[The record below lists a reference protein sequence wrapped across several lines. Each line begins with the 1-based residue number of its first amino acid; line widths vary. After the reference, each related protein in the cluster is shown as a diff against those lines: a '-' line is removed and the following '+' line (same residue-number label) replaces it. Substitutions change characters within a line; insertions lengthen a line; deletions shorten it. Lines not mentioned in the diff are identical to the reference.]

1 MCFKN
6 KFGKLK
12 REDVVEAI
20 GRQEDLLDAEQSKIE
35 SLTQKAE
42 EFKALA
48 KKEKTRD
55 GKLYYAKRMA
65 SIQKQCN
72 AERNRALFIQ
82 KNIDLLERLKSAI
95 DDNAFFAGAAAGKFN
110 KMLADQRGLREFL
123 LKTLNTRES
132 AEDVL
137 SGADDVF
144 NDVDGLYAPSESIYG
159 KNQTDDELLALLE
172 TEDEI
177 AMEKSI
183 VAQKSEEDWE

>member
-12 REDVVEAI
+12 REDVVDAI
-20 GRQEDLLDAEQSKIE
+20 GKQEDLLDIEQGKIE
-35 SLTQKAE
+35 NLSKKAD

-48 KKEKTRD
+48 KKETTRE

-65 SIQKQCN
+65 STQRQCN
-72 AERNRALFIQ
+72 AERSRALFIQ

-95 DDNAFFAGAAAGKFN
+95 DDNEFFAGATAGRFN
-110 KMLADQRGLREFL
+110 RMLADQRGLREFL
-123 LKTLNTRES
+123 VKTLDTREA
-132 AEDVL
+132 AEGVL

-144 NDVDGLYAPSESIYG
+144 NDVDGLYEPSESIYG
-159 KNQTDDELLALLE
+159 KSQTDDELLALLE

-183 VAQKSEEDWE
+183 VAQKRKADKE